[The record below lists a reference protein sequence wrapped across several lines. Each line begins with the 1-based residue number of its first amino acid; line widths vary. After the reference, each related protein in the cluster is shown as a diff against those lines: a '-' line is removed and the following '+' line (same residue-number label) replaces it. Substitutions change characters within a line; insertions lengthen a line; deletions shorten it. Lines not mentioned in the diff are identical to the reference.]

1 MVAQLIGTAAGS
13 AAPFPKP
20 CAAHRLGPAERKGL
34 SVQVL
39 AGQVSVT
46 DLSRQHGV
54 SRKFVYQQADAAD
67 QALEEAFAGPDGQ
80 ERVLFCLPVTK
91 KWIGSF
97 VLAQALEGHSS
108 YRGITRIAGDLLR
121 VDLSIGG
128 VHNILKRAAD
138 QARIVNAAEDLSAV
152 RVGAHDEIYQ
162 ANRPV
167 LVGRDLDSLYCY
179 LLAEAEHCDETT
191 WGLHLLDLSEKQG
204 LRPDYT
210 IADGGLA
217 LRAGQ
222 RAAWGAAVPCHG
234 DVFHAERDLG
244 AVASF
249 LEHRAAGCRLARQKL
264 ERKMEQAKRRG
275 QGHRWSRK
283 LVVAQEAEAQAATL
297 ALDIR
302 TLAEWLEK
310 DILSAAGP
318 SLAIRRELFDFVVEE
333 LFRREPLCPHRIEP
347 VRVALQKQRDD
358 LLAFAGQ
365 MEEEFTVLATQFQV
379 APRRVQE
386 VCELEGVDQ
395 NTAAYWQRQ
404 GHLQRE
410 LAGRFEPLRAAVRQV
425 IDHTPRAS
433 SLVENLNSV
442 LRNYFFLRRELGD
455 GFLELLRFFLNH
467 RPFLRSERLQ
477 RVGKSPAQLLT
488 GRPHAH
494 WLELLGFEPF
504 SRN

>member
-1 MVAQLIGTAAGS
+1 MVAQIIGTAAGS

-34 SVQVL
+34 SIQVL
-39 AGQVSVT
+39 AGSESVT
-46 DLSRQHGV
+46 DLSRRHGV
-54 SRKFVYQQADAAD
+54 SRKFVYQLANTGDEG
-67 QALEEAFAGPDGQ
+67 LEKVFAGPDGD
-80 ERVLFCLPVTK
+80 ERVLFNLPVTK
-91 KWIGSF
+91 QWIRRF

-108 YRGITRIAGDLLR
+108 YRGITGIASDLLG
-121 VDLSIGG
+121 VGLSIGT

-138 QARIVNAAEDLSAV
+138 QARMVNAAEDLSAV

-162 ANRPV
+162 ADRPV

-179 LLAEAEHCDETT
+179 LLAEAEHCDETN
-191 WGLHLLDLSEKQG
+191 WGVRLLDLSEKQG
-204 LRPDYT
+204 LRPEYT

-222 RAAWGAAVPCHG
+222 RAAWPQVPCHG
-234 DVFHAERDLG
+234 DVFHPIRDLG

-249 LEHRAAGCRLARQKL
+249 LEHRAAGCRAARHKL
-264 ERKMEQAKRRG
+264 ERKMAQGKRQG

-283 LVVAQEAEAQAATL
+283 LGVAHEEQARAVTM

-318 SLAIRRELFDFVVEE
+318 SLAIRRELFDFLVEE
-333 LFRREPLCPHRIEP
+333 LLRREPLCPHRIGP
-347 VRVALQKQRDD
+347 VRRALAQQRDD

-365 MEEEFTVLATQFQV
+365 MEEEFTALASEFQV
-379 APRRVQE
+379 AERQVQHL
-386 VCELEGVDQ
+386 CELEGVDQ

-404 GHLQRE
+404 GRLRGE
-410 LAGRFEPLRAAVRQV
+410 LGQRFEPLRAAVRQV
-425 IDHTPRAS
+425 IEQTPRAS

-467 RPFLRSERLQ
+467 RPFVRSNCRR
-477 RVGKSPAQLLT
+477 RVGKTPAELLT